1 MAGAKRGLGRGLGA
15 LFGEDTVEEVISEEK
30 ATARKHESAVSETKN
45 KTENHT
51 VNKKQNAEKN
61 AVARNNVQKTEKK
74 EAQTSEKEI
83 LNVVQEI
90 SPQEQEKEVQTQAEL
105 ELKISE
111 IEPNRDQPRKAFDE
125 EQLEELADSIRK
137 YGVLQP
143 LLVQKKGESY
153 EIIAG
158 ERRWRAAK
166 LAGLKMIPAVIREY
180 SPQQAMEIALI
191 ENVQRE
197 DLNPIEE
204 AQAYQ
209 RLMQEFSLKQEEI
222 AERVSKNR
230 TTITNCMRLLNL
242 APEVQQMLIEGRI
255 ASGHARALLAVADPY
270 QQLELA
276 KKTLRNAGKIDTNN
290 TTTLRY
296 LREVNARLKEKSPSK
311 KPKDDDLISYQSGN
325 ETIIMPKRFKES
337 SIGATLVYIVIGL
350 IVGTAITAFLI
361 VPSVRNKAKE
371 DAQRKLVEASDTIS
385 TNGQTIKD
393 LEGQVEDLKNQLE
406 EQTTNNEKV
415 MKISCRH
422 VFPIMDQR
430 M

>member
-276 KKTLRNAGKIDTNN
+276 KKVELERMSVREVEKAVKLLGKEKKKSQVDEAVELVFQDMENRMKTVMGTKVNISRKDKSKGKIEIEYYSEAE
-290 TTTLRY
+290 LER
-296 LREVNARLKEKSPSK
+296 
-311 KPKDDDLISYQSGN
+311 
-325 ETIIMPKRFKES
+325 
-337 SIGATLVYIVIGL
+337 
-350 IVGTAITAFLI
+350 
-361 VPSVRNKAKE
+361 
-371 DAQRKLVEASDTIS
+371 LVELIESI
-385 TNGQTIKD
+385 QP
-393 LEGQVEDLKNQLE
+393 V
-406 EQTTNNEKV
+406 
-415 MKISCRH
+415 
-422 VFPIMDQR
+422 
-430 M
+430 